1 MTIEELEA
9 FIAAAESET
18 FVAPGGSLHRYSS
31 SSAAEIQQLEQ
42 ELDCHLFEHTDQN
55 AGVLT
60 EAGEALL
67 PRAKELVHQYHKV
80 LRAMSAY
87 RSEPMKTLYIGTLPI
102 LRQYRLTAFFRRFS
116 DSEPD
121 CTLHMEETDALHLI
135 DDFKHGLY
143 DACVCLADQLVDV
156 QAETIR
162 LAEDEVAAVLPEN
175 HPLAHAAQV
184 NIRQLKNEA
193 FFLSNPHSTSY
204 SYCKQLLI
212 RNHISTEN
220 VHTSEI
226 DQVLQ
231 TVRDGRGIAFLPIS
245 SLNVSQAEGV
255 KAVPLSPRAALS
267 IVLAVNPASRNP
279 YLSELKEKAAERSR
293 SIPAL

>member
-1 MTIEELEA
+1 MTIDQLQA

-31 SSAAEIQQLEQ
+31 SSAAEIQELEK
-42 ELDCHLFEHTDQN
+42 ELDCHLFEHDGKN

-60 EAGEALL
+60 EAGEHLL
-67 PRAKELVHQYHKV
+67 PLAKTFVHSYHQMV
-80 LRAMSAY
+80 RSMDPY
-87 RSEPMKTLYIGTLPI
+87 RTTPVNTLYIGTLPI
-102 LRQYRLTAFFRRFS
+102 LRQYRLTAFFRRFD

-121 CTLHMEETDALHLI
+121 CSLYMEEADALHLLE
-135 DDFKHGLY
+135 DFKHGLY
-143 DACVCLADQLVDV
+143 DAVVILADQLVDV
-156 QAETIR
+156 KAETIR
-162 LAEDEVAAVLPEN
+162 LAEDEVAAILPEN

-226 DQVLQ
+226 DQILQ
-231 TVRDGRGIAFLPIS
+231 TVRDGKGIAFLPIS
-245 SLNVSQAEGV
+245 AINVSQAEGV
-255 KAVPLSPRAALS
+255 RAVPLSPRAALS
-267 IVLAVNPASRNP
+267 IVLAINPASRSP
-279 YLSELKEKAAERSR
+279 YLNELKEKAAERAR